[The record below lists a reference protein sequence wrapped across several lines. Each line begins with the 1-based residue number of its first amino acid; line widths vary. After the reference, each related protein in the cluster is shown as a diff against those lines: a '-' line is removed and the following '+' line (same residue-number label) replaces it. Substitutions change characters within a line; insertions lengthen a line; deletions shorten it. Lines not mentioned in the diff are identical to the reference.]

1 MPKRVGLFLSALVS
15 FAGLLLVSITLCV
28 AARPAL
34 AEQGVCS
41 QPVTSG
47 VTPTAT
53 DCLFILMVAVDTE
66 TCSPECICAP
76 KGTLPTTATDAL
88 VCLKYAVGQP
98 VELVCPCSPP
108 STCPPTTT
116 TTLALCGDFLVPC
129 AEGLCL
135 DGQECTVFEPEQCG
149 CTGPPAPC
157 GDVYPVG
164 MCSLG
169 ECPAGE
175 HCRATSAGWPDCFGY
190 CACF

>member
-1 MPKRVGLFLSALVS
+1 MRKRVGLFLSALVS
-15 FAGLLLVSITLCV
+15 FAVLLLVSITLCV

-34 AEQGVCS
+34 AEQGLCS

-66 TCSPECICAP
+66 TCSPGCICAP

-108 STCPPTTT
+108 STCP
-116 TTLALCGDFLVPC
+116 A
-129 AEGLCL
+129 
-135 DGQECTVFEPEQCG
+135 GQHG
-149 CTGPPAPC
+149 
-157 GDVYPVG
+157 
-164 MCSLG
+164 
-169 ECPAGE
+169 
-175 HCRATSAGWPDCFGY
+175 RATSAGWPDCFGY